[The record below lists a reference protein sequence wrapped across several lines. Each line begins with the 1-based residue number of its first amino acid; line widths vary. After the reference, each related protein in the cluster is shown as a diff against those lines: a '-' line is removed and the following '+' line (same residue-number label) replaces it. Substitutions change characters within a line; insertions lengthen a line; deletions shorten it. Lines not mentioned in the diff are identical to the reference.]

1 MKALLLPPGAGH
13 GAAQLPVTF
22 QRGRQSLGFQCP
34 PSLMEES
41 LEKNWWMSSMVI
53 SLIFTSMGPSVEQ
66 EKQRGEDLLWC
77 WGSSCCIPVHQ
88 PQHSAAFLQHQQKQ
102 SGNAAGVTPQ
112 PPQPLWLLLDALH
125 VSPPPGVP
133 LCSSLRVSSRLNP
146 PPQQRTLLPLET
158 FCPKSPVFHLRAAL
172 VEAFPPGAQ
181 PMSHSSPGTA
191 RGWDWQH
198 CPGTGSHPA
207 VTAPGKGLA
216 EPFHRLP
223 AHNPS
228 FVCVCQ
234 AMGSYFSRETCLRHS
249 RD

>member
-1 MKALLLPPGAGH
+1 MPPCPLCPALGAVKQPLSSPFLPWALHSHSSELPHHCSEDSRGAPMKALLLPPGAGH

-34 PSLMEES
+34 PSLMEGS

-77 WGSSCCIPVHQ
+77 WGSSCCIPVHH

-146 PPQQRTLLPLET
+146 PPQQRALPPLET
-158 FCPKSPVFHLRAAL
+158 FAPKAQ
-172 VEAFPPGAQ
+172 FP
-181 PMSHSSPGTA
+181 T
-191 RGWDWQH
+191 
-198 CPGTGSHPA
+198 
-207 VTAPGKGLA
+207 
-216 EPFHRLP
+216 
-223 AHNPS
+223 
-228 FVCVCQ
+228 
-234 AMGSYFSRETCLRHS
+234 
-249 RD
+249 